1 MTTLLTGKKAHV
13 ILQTTFNMKRSKYTV
28 YQDFEWAV
36 KLNRLTLD
44 FIGLWPKTAQS
55 PRQKLMCNFR
65 VFIVLL
71 GVMFGIVIPSIHSL
85 IRISGDLMLMIDNL
99 EFTLPAISCTIRI
112 GIFWWK
118 KEAIIPIMNMIA
130 EDWAK
135 STNVQDRKIMIRHAQ
150 NARIIIICAYCIMG
164 LAFFFSI
171 VLPTFGIS
179 IRLTPNITDPGRP
192 MPLQS
197 YYIYDVTK
205 RPQYELTFI
214 SQAIGIVLAIMS
226 YSGIDNF
233 LGLLIFHICGQM
245 DILKNRLTYLDKYI
259 NSHIILK
266 SCVTK
271 HINLLRAIEII
282 EDTYNITLLALFV
295 YFAIH
300 FAFLGFRI
308 INIFDEVNDLSLTN
322 LVFFVSMIFNIF
334 GHMCV
339 YCALGEFL
347 VAKCDAMYYGA
358 YSNEW
363 YSVDPKLARNLLFLF
378 MRGAKPIYL
387 TAGKMFPI
395 TMATFC
401 NLIIFG
407 VFYGISRYRVQWAG
421 AISATRKSERMEEVW
436 EASGNDE
443 ATMRSI

>member
-1 MTTLLTGKKAHV
+1 MEG
-13 ILQTTFNMKRSKYTV
+13 SKYTV

-44 FIGLWPKTAQS
+44 FIGLWPKTAQN

-65 VFIVLL
+65 VFVVFL
-71 GVMFGIVIPSIHSL
+71 GVMFGVVIPSIHSL
-85 IRISGDLMLMIDNL
+85 IRISGDIMLMIDNL
-99 EFTLPAISCTIRI
+99 QLTLPAISCSIRI

-118 KEAIIPIMNMIA
+118 KEAIVPIMNMIV
-130 EDWAK
+130 EDWVK
-135 STNVQDRKIMIRHAQ
+135 SKTVQDRKIMIRHAQ
-150 NARIIIICAYCIMG
+150 YARVIIICAYCIMG
-164 LAFFFSI
+164 VACFFSI

-179 IRLTPNITDPGRP
+179 MRLTPNITDPGRP

-197 YYIYDVTK
+197 YYIYDITK
-205 RPQYELTFI
+205 RPQYELTFL
-214 SQAIGIVLAIMS
+214 SQAIGMVLAMMS

-233 LGLLIFHICGQM
+233 LGLLIFHICGQL

-259 NSHIILK
+259 ISHTMLK
-266 SCVTK
+266 SCVAK
-271 HINLLRAIEII
+271 HISLLRAIEIV

-300 FAFLGFRI
+300 LAFFGFRI
-308 INIFDEVNDLSLTN
+308 INLFDEGNDLSVASLIY
-322 LVFFVSMIFNIF
+322 FVSTIFNIF
-334 GHMCV
+334 GHVCL

-347 VAKCDAMYYGA
+347 VAKCDALYYGA

-387 TAGKMFPI
+387 TAGKMFPL
-395 TMATFC
+395 TMTTFC
-401 NLIIFG
+401 NLIKTSVG
-407 VFYGISRYRVQWAG
+407 YVSLLHT
-421 AISATRKSERMEEVW
+421 TRSY
-436 EASGNDE
+436 
-443 ATMRSI
+443 